1 MKSSIRLN
9 AIVLFL
15 SILFAAHLSFGQKL
29 PNIQDRKDTHPKLES
44 VLHEVSLRHRLRGRA
59 DAANFAARSNISV
72 KNDQVQVVL
81 ETLDGNVS
89 AVEPVIRILGGN
101 PEARYGK
108 LLQASVP
115 LSALESVASINNVKF
130 VRRPLIA
137 APAVTSEG
145 VAKIE
150 ADKWQFAGYR
160 GAGVKVAIVDLGF
173 QGYSS
178 RLGTELPSSVVVRSF
193 RADGDITGR
202 QDLDAQSAQHGTA
215 CAETVHDVAPD
226 ASLFL
231 VNFSTEVELGNAVD
245 WLITQGVRVIS
256 YSIAFLNTAGPGDGT
271 GTVDNVIA
279 KARSNGILWVA
290 SAGNYAQTHWM
301 GNWSNPDGD
310 DWHNFAGGD
319 EAQSFTAKAGDTI
332 TIGLRWND
340 PWGAS
345 ANNYD
350 LYLWDNTLNSDG
362 TLVNILA
369 SSTNPQFGF
378 HDPTEMIFF
387 TAPYTG
393 TYNIA
398 IRRNCWFTC
407 PAPVEFD
414 LMTFL
419 QPLEYRVSDRSLA
432 IGADSPDAL
441 TVGATNVLTDVLEY
455 FSSRG
460 PTTDARIKPDLS
472 GPDGTTNS
480 IYGTFF
486 GTSAAAPHVAG
497 AAALVLSAFPIFTTD
512 NIQTFLEM
520 KADDLGAPGQDTLYG
535 DGRVDLGDPVTP
547 LALAALQLSTGEIG
561 LAYSAPLVTGGRA
574 PYSYT
579 LLNRS
584 SFPPGLTGDPL
595 TGRLTGSP
603 TSTKSKGFT
612 VQITDQLGSSVTG
625 PFTIKVISA
634 VNITTKSLKAATH
647 GKPYNT
653 TLKAKGGTTPYNWS
667 LGNGTTLPAGLTL
680 DRSTGAITGTTA
692 SIGSFNL
699 NVQVT
704 DPAGGSDQQNLTL
717 TIK

>member
-1 MKSSIRLN
+1 MKSFIRIN
-9 AIVLFL
+9 AIALFL
-15 SILFAAHLSFGQKL
+15 SFLFAAHLSFGQKL

-44 VLHEVSLRHRLRGRA
+44 VLHEVSLRHRLRGPA

-72 KNDQVQVVL
+72 KNDQVQVIL

-89 AVEPVIRILGGN
+89 AVEPVIRLLGGN
-101 PEARYGK
+101 PETRYGN
-108 LLQASVP
+108 LFQASVP

-130 VRRPLIA
+130 VRRPLVA
-137 APAVTSEG
+137 APTVTSEG

-160 GAGVKVAIVDLGF
+160 GNGVKVAIVDLGF

-178 RLGTELPSSVVVRSF
+178 RLGTELPSAVVVRSF
-193 RADGDITGR
+193 RADGDITGGGEP
-202 QDLDAQSAQHGTA
+202 HGSA

-231 VNFSTEVELGNAVD
+231 VNFSTDVELGNAVD
-245 WLITQGVRVIS
+245 WLITQGVKVIS
-256 YSIAFLNTAGPGDGT
+256 FSIGFLNTAGPGDGT
-271 GTVDNVIA
+271 GTVGNIIA

-290 SAGNYAQTHWM
+290 SAGNFAQTHWL
-301 GNWSNPDGD
+301 GNWYNPDGD
-310 DWHNFAGGD
+310 NWHNFALPND
-319 EAQSFTAKAGDTI
+319 EAQSFTATAGEKI

-345 ANNYD
+345 ANDYD

-369 SSTNPQFGF
+369 FSTNPQFGF
-378 HDPTEMIFF
+378 QDPTETIVF

-398 IRRNCWFTC
+398 IRRYCGFKC
-407 PAPVEFD
+407 PDPVEFD
-414 LMTFL
+414 LMTFR
-419 QPLEYRVSDRSLA
+419 QPLEYQVPARSLA

-441 TVGATNVLTDVLEY
+441 TVGASNVSTDVLEY

-480 IYGTFF
+480 VYGAFF

-497 AAALVLSAFPIFTTD
+497 SAALVLSAFPIFTTD
-512 NIQTFLEM
+512 NIQTFLDM
-520 KADDLGAPGQDTLYG
+520 NADDLGVPGEDNLYG
-535 DGRVDLGDPVTP
+535 YGRVDLGNPVIP
-547 LALAALQLSTGEIG
+547 LVLSARKLSAGEVG
-561 LAYSAPLVTGGRA
+561 VAYSAPLLTGGRP
-574 PYSYT
+574 PYSFT
-579 LLNRS
+579 LAKRS
-584 SFPPGLTGDPL
+584 AFPPGLTGNSA
-595 TGRLTGSP
+595 TGRLTGTP

-612 VQITDQLGSSVTG
+612 VQIVDALGSWVAGAFS
-625 PFTIKVISA
+625 IKIVSA

-647 GKPYNT
+647 GKPYNIK
-653 TLKAKGGTTPYNWS
+653 LKAKGGAAPYSWS

-680 DRSTGAITGTTA
+680 DSSTGAITGTPALVGTFDLM
-692 SIGSFNL
+692 IRL
-699 NVQVT
+699 T
-704 DPAGGSDQQNLTL
+704 DPLGGVDQQNLTL